1 MIKVALTGN
10 IGSGKS
16 TVVKI
21 FSIIGIPVFCA
32 DQEAKL
38 LYKDPNIKEAVWDY
52 FGNTVFNQKK
62 EVDFKKLASSV
73 FNDEHALRKINEIIH
88 PGVFKKYNEWLMQND
103 NYNYTIHEAAI
114 IFENKLENHF
124 DIIINVS
131 APEKIRLERVIKRDG
146 ISPEQFY
153 NRARYQLSDDEKN
166 KKADYVVIN
175 DGKQFLIPQIMQIHK
190 KISNP

>member
-32 DQEAKL
+32 DKEAKL
-38 LYKDPNIKEAVWDY
+38 LYKDPMIKKAVGDY
-52 FGNTVFNQKK
+52 FGNTVFNLQN

-103 NYNYTIHEAAI
+103 SYDYTIHEAAI
-114 IFENKLENHF
+114 IFENKLEHQF
-124 DIIINVS
+124 DIIINVF

-146 ISPEQFY
+146 ISPVHFY
-153 NRARYQLSDDEKN
+153 DRARHQLSDDEKN

-190 KISNP
+190 TISSS

>member
-52 FGNTVFNQKK
+52 FGNTVFNQQK

-103 NYNYTIHEAAI
+103 SYDYTIHEAAI

-131 APEKIRLERVIKRDG
+131 APENIRMERVIKRDG

-153 NRARYQLSDDEKN
+153 NRARHQISDNEKN

-190 KISNP
+190 KISSS

>member
-21 FSIIGIPVFCA
+21 FSIIGTPIFCA

-38 LYKDPNIKEAVWDY
+38 LYKNPIIKKAVWDY
-52 FGNTVFNQKK
+52 FGDIVFNRQN
-62 EVDFKKLASSV
+62 EVDFKKLANSV
-73 FNDEHALRKINEIIH
+73 FNDERALRKINEIIH
-88 PGVFKKYNEWLMQND
+88 PGVFKKYNKWLMQHD
-103 NYNYTIHEAAI
+103 NYDYTIHEAAI
-114 IFENKLENHF
+114 IFENKLEHHF

-153 NRARYQLSDDEKN
+153 NRAHHQLPDDEKN
-166 KKADYVVIN
+166 KKADYVVFN
-175 DGKQFLIPQIMQIHK
+175 DGKEFLIPQIIQIHK
-190 KISNP
+190 TISNS